1 MSEFYHSCVLIDKK
15 PYCWGWNFWG
25 NLGIGGKNEHALP
38 VQPNFSRYPELAN
51 AEFSD
56 IDVGA
61 HNTCAIAKDKAYCWG
76 NNRWGQ
82 LGINVYGRGVNG
94 SSSYRDI
101 PQKVYDAGAIKGVTL
116 ENIALGSYHVCA
128 LDNTRR
134 QGDAGVERDARVFCW
149 GNTAGSLGVGDGTK
163 NERPAPVEI
172 KGFDVGSI
180 EELSVSYNSTIAKT
194 TKDRAMPGT
203 YIWGLN
209 VNSIVT
215 GDRKYNNLSPVRHF
229 PIGIDGESYIKHSYN
244 SSDSFCDIMRPR
256 QKNDFWDFHL
266 MCTGKNQYGQVGN
279 GNKQQLSNQL
289 VKVSD
294 TWNYKSGNKL
304 VFFGNN
310 LQNVDDI
317 YSIYLDLNRNGKK
330 DANEICQITDK
341 GDSQLTCLTPQNNTK
356 GVYDIFLNNAIG
368 ATNTKIGSF
377 EYK

>member
-1 MSEFYHSCVLIDKK
+1 MASEFYHSCVLIDKK

-25 NLGIGGKNEHALP
+25 NLGVGGKNEHALP

-56 IDVGA
+56 IAVGA
-61 HNTCAIAKDKAYCWG
+61 HNTCAIAKGKAYCWG
-76 NNRWGQ
+76 NNNHGQ
-82 LGINVYGRGVNG
+82 LGMNVKGVH
-94 SSSYRDI
+94 SDYRST
-101 PQKVYDAGAIKGVTL
+101 PQRVYDAGALKGVNL

-134 QGDAGVERDARVFCW
+134 QGDAGVERDSRVFCW
-149 GNTAGSLGVGDGTK
+149 GNAAGSLGVGDGTK
-163 NERPAPVEI
+163 NERSAPIEI
-172 KGFDVGSI
+172 KGFDTGSI
-180 EELSVSYNSTIAKT
+180 EELSADYVSTIAKT
-194 TKDRAMPGT
+194 TKDRAMSGT
-203 YIWGLN
+203 YIWGFSVSALA
-209 VNSIVT
+209 T
-215 GDRKYNNLSPVRHF
+215 GNGAYNNLSPVRHF

-244 SSDSFCDIMRPR
+244 SAYSFCDIMRPR

-266 MCTGKNQYGQVGN
+266 MCTGENQYGQVGN

-294 TWNYKSGNKL
+294 TWNYKGGNKL
-304 VFFGNN
+304 VLFGND

-330 DANEICQITDK
+330 EANEICQITSRNDN
-341 GDSQLTCLTPQNNTK
+341 QLTCLTPQNNTK